1 MKVLRVIARLNVGGP
16 ARHVAL
22 LNAGLQARGHE
33 TLLVYGALDTGEAS
47 LESMAVESGIPLR
60 REEHLGRAIDATSDV
75 RAFLAILGTIF
86 REQPDVI
93 HTHTAKAGALGRT
106 AALVYNATRR
116 RRQRALVVHTFHGHV
131 FEGYFSPAMNR
142 LVRLGERWLARAA
155 DTIVTISPRQR
166 DDIVHRFGVAADDR
180 TVVVPLGLDLDS
192 LLSLPEGADAGRAA
206 FGFASDD
213 IVVGF
218 SGRMVPV
225 KDLGTAM
232 AAFGAAVTRQPRLRL
247 LLAGDG
253 PGRAMLEKQAAT
265 LGVADRVRFL
275 GWVSDLPAF
284 YRMLDVFLLSSLN
297 EGTPVSAI
305 EAMAAARPVV
315 ATAVGGVPDVVEH
328 GRTGILVPAQDIGAM
343 AGALVELAAAGDR
356 RLALGREGRRRARE
370 RYSHLRL
377 VDDVERLYRDGLASK
392 RGR

>member
-22 LNAGLQARGHE
+22 LNAGLQARGHQ

-93 HTHTAKAGALGRT
+93 HTHTAKAGALGRA

-192 LLSLPEGADAGRAA
+192 LLGLPEGADAGRAA

-328 GRTGILVPAQDIGAM
+328 GRTGILVPAQDTGAM